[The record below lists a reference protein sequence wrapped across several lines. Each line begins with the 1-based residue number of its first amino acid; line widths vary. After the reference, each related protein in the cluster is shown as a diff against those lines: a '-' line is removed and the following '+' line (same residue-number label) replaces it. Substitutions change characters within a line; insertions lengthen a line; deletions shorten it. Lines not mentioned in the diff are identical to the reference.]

1 MYREAQKELTL
12 VLLAAALVLF
22 ASVVCNRLSA
32 RVGMPVLLAFIF
44 LGMIF
49 GVDGPVGIA
58 FDNYAVTEQVATV
71 ALLFIMFYGGFGTN
85 WRAARPVA
93 APSILLS
100 TAGVAATALLT
111 GVFCRFALGMR
122 MTEGLLV
129 GAVLGST
136 DAASVFSILRARRL
150 ALKENTASMLEIES
164 GSNDPCAYM
173 MTALV
178 LSAMQGG
185 FSVGGALFLLLRQVG
200 LGLALGAG
208 IGLAA
213 IRLLR
218 RLGTDSGGFDMVFVV
233 ATAVLAYALP
243 AALGGNGYLSVYLAG
258 ILLGNSD
265 IRNKKQLVPFFD
277 GVTSLCQLVLFF
289 LLGLLCTPL
298 RLPAIAGQ
306 ALAISL
312 FLLLAARP
320 AAVFLLLA
328 PFKASTGQKL
338 LVSWSGLRGAASIVF
353 AVMCG
358 AGVMDRDLFHITFFV
373 VLVSISLQGTLLP
386 WAAKKLDMIDTD
398 ADADALRVFTDYT
411 ENVPVQFIQFTMTLE
426 HPWSG
431 RALREVVLPPGT
443 ILVSL
448 RRGERTLVPDGSTVL
463 RRGDELILCA
473 HAPAQTEGLHL
484 VEHRVRRRELEQGA
498 RVCDLPRR
506 PGTVIMLVQRGE
518 DILIPDGS
526 TVLRPGDVLVLHE
539 ET

>member
-1 MYREAQKELTL
+1 MELTL

-22 ASVVCNRLSA
+22 ASVICNRLSA

-289 LLGLLCTPL
+289 LLGLLCTPH

-358 AGVMDRDLFHITFFV
+358 AGGDGPGPVPHHLLCGVGVHQFAGHAAAMGGEKAGYDRHRCGCGRLAGVHRLYRERAGAVYPVHHDAGA
-373 VLVSISLQGTLLP
+373 SL
-386 WAAKKLDMIDTD
+386 
-398 ADADALRVFTDYT
+398 
-411 ENVPVQFIQFTMTLE
+411 E
-426 HPWSG
+426 
-431 RALREVVLPPGT
+431 
-443 ILVSL
+443 
-448 RRGERTLVPDGSTVL
+448 
-463 RRGDELILCA
+463 
-473 HAPAQTEGLHL
+473 
-484 VEHRVRRRELEQGA
+484 
-498 RVCDLPRR
+498 R
-506 PGTVIMLVQRGE
+506 PGAAGGSSAAGNHSGEPAPRGAY
-518 DILIPDGS
+518 PCAGRQHG
-526 TVLRPGDVLVLHE
+526 TAPGR
-539 ET
+539 